1 MTWLNQERWKDEV
14 IEKKPNQ
21 SNQSNK
27 LNLPDYYQKFK
38 GLDKIESEDEK
49 AIEWLKTKFD
59 LSDKELRCFRHTT
72 NEQLKKAVLNAK
84 DKSYWGI
91 LDYLE
96 KQETD
101 EEKKA
106 ILQGWESVADRER
119 KNKELDEL
127 IARL

>member
-1 MTWLNQERWKDEV
+1 MLELNT
-14 IEKKPNQ
+14 IH
-21 SNQSNK
+21 
-27 LNLPDYYQKFK
+27 L
-38 GLDKIESEDEK
+38 
-49 AIEWLKTKFD
+49 
-59 LSDKELRCFRHTT
+59 
-72 NEQLKKAVLNAK
+72 AVLNAK

-119 KNKELDEL
+119 KIKELDEL